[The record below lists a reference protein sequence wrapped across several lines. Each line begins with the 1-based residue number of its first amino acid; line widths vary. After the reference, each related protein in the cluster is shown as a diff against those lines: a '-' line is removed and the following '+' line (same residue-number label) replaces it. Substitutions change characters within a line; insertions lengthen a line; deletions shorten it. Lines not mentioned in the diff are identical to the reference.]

1 MTKQRVS
8 LTLEEGLVDQIDQK
22 VETGAFNNRSQAIQE
37 YLKEHLSRES
47 VSTALV
53 LCGGAQDDLECMITL
68 NGKPVLEHT
77 IDHLIDSG
85 VETIIL
91 LVSDQHDQITDHFG
105 NGSGYNASIEYLTED
120 EPLGTAGG
128 LRQLR
133 DRLSETFLL
142 VNGDVLCRADLQDMA
157 RTHRESEA
165 LATMALTTV
174 QDTSP
179 YGVVRLKGNSIIG
192 FTEKPET
199 GAAPSRLIN
208 AGMYLLEPEVIDL
221 LPTEDEQQQVDV
233 EDLFEQLAEQ
243 QQLKGYVYDGEWH
256 DLGN

>member
-1 MTKQRVS
+1 M
-8 LTLEEGLVDQIDQK
+8 
-22 VETGAFNNRSQAIQE
+22 
-37 YLKEHLSRES
+37 
-47 VSTALV
+47 
-53 LCGGAQDDLECMITL
+53 
-68 NGKPVLEHT
+68 
-77 IDHLIDSG
+77 IDSG
-85 VETIIL
+85 VETITL
-91 LVSDQHDQITDHFG
+91 LVSDQHDQITNHFG

-233 EDLFEQLAEQ
+233 EDLFEPEFDPDHLHE
-243 QQLKGYVYDGEWH
+243 
-256 DLGN
+256 

>member
-1 MTKQRVS
+1 MAKQRVS

-22 VETGAFNNRSQAIQE
+22 VESGAFNNRSQAIQHFLE
-37 YLKEHLSRES
+37 EHLSRES

-53 LCGGAQDDLECMITL
+53 LCGGPQDDLECMITV

-77 IDHLIDSG
+77 IEHLVESG

-91 LVSDQHDQITDHFG
+91 LVGDQHDQITDHFG
-105 NGSGYNASIEYLTED
+105 DGSRFGASIEYLRED
-120 EPLGTAGG
+120 APLGTAGG
-128 LRQLR
+128 LRRLR
-133 DRLSETFLL
+133 DRLTETFLL
-142 VNGDVLCRADLQDMA
+142 LNGDVLCRADLQDMA
-157 RTHRESEA
+157 QTHRESDA
-165 LATMALTTV
+165 PATMALTTV

-179 YGVVRLKGNSIIG
+179 YGVVRLKGDSIIG

-199 GAAPSRLIN
+199 GSAPSRLIN

-221 LPTEDEQQQVDV
+221 LPPEDEQQTVNV

>member
-8 LTLEEGLVDQIDQK
+8 LTLEEQLVDQIDQK
-22 VETGAFNNRSQAIQE
+22 VASGAFNNRSQAIQQFLE
-37 YLKEHLSRES
+37 DHLNRES
-47 VSTALV
+47 VSTALI
-53 LCGGAQDDLECMITL
+53 LCGGPKEDAECMIRL

-77 IDHLIDSG
+77 IEHLADHG

-91 LVSDQHDQITDHFG
+91 LVGQQHEAITEHIG
-105 NGSGYNASIEYLTED
+105 NGSQYGIEIQYVTED

-128 LRQLR
+128 LRRLQDQLT
-133 DRLSETFLL
+133 ETFLL

-157 RTHRESEA
+157 QNHRQSGA

-192 FTEKPET
+192 FKEKPET

-208 AGMYLLEPEVIDL
+208 AGMYLLEPEVIDM
-221 LPTEDEQQQVDV
+221 LPTEDEAKQVDV